1 MPDDVAVE
9 KVKTLEALGAD
20 IIRVRPASIV
30 DKKQFVNLARKY
42 ATDFGRHPDPP
53 SMDGAKRGHLPTSL
67 ERPHLLKTAT
77 DSVVVST
84 VADVDADGDG
94 IVDDIKE
101 KDRLR
106 AEPRGFFA
114 DQFEVRCLYYLV

>member
-1 MPDDVAVE
+1 MPDDVAIE
-9 KVKTLEALGAD
+9 KVKTLEALGAEV
-20 IIRVRPASIV
+20 IRVRPASIV
-30 DKKQFVNLARKY
+30 DKKQFVNLARQY

-53 SMDGAKRGHLPTSL
+53 SANGAANAHLPTFK
-67 ERPHLLKTAT
+67 ERPHMLKTAT

-101 KDRLR
+101 KDLLR

-114 DQFEVRCLYYLV
+114 DQFEVGNR